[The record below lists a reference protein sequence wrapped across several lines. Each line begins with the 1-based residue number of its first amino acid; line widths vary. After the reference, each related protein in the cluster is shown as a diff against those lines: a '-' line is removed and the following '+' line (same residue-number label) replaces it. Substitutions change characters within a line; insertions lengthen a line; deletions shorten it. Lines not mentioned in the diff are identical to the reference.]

1 MADVPDMN
9 SSGTR
14 RTGSLLV
21 LQAGGPTAV
30 INTTLAAVIETAKD
44 SGQISTVYG
53 VRRGLEGLIHN
64 DMAVLETISARTLAA
79 LRGQPGAALGSSR
92 VPLADSDIVSVR
104 STLAACDATAV
115 LMIGGNGT
123 MLAAKQLDAA
133 LVAAGVETK
142 VIGVPK
148 TVDNDIP
155 GTDRCP
161 GYASAARFVAQSVR
175 DVVEDVRTLP
185 VPVSIFETMGRD
197 AGWLAAASVLARSA
211 DCPGPQI
218 ILLPEHPFVREDF
231 LRRVDHAM
239 QRDGWV
245 VVAVSE
251 GIRNASGRSV
261 FETDLE
267 AHRDAVGRPV
277 PGDVGAYLAGEVGR
291 SLGLRCRSEKPG
303 LCGRTSIDL
312 AAPQDRA
319 DAEAV
324 GGAAVKEAIRG
335 PGGVMI
341 TLGPIDR
348 CGQALQTGVVAL
360 GDLEEKRRGLPPA
373 WIDRDGEPNAG
384 FIDYLAPR
392 IGAPVRGYERL

>member
-1 MADVPDMN
+1 MG

-14 RTGSLLV
+14 HVGSLLV
-21 LQAGGPTAV
+21 LQAGGPTTV
-30 INTTLAAVIETAKD
+30 INTTLVAVIEAAKD

-64 DMAVLETISARTLAA
+64 HLAVLDTVPARALAA
-79 LRGQPGAALGSSR
+79 LRCQPGAALGSSR
-92 VPLADSDIVSVR
+92 VPLTAPDIVSVR
-104 STLAACDATAV
+104 ATLAACDATAL

-133 LVAAGVETK
+133 LVAAGVATN

-185 VPVSIFETMGRD
+185 VPVSIFETMGRN
-197 AGWLAAASVLARSA
+197 AGWLVAASALARSA

-218 ILLPEHPFVREDF
+218 ILLPEHPFVREAF
-231 LRRVDHAM
+231 LRRVDHVM
-239 QRDGWV
+239 KRDGWV

-251 GIRNASGRSV
+251 GICNASGRPV
-261 FETDLE
+261 FETDLK

-277 PGDVGAYLAGEVGR
+277 PGDVGPYLAGEVGR
-291 SLGLRCRSEKPG
+291 ALGLRCRSEKPG

-312 AAPQDRA
+312 VAPQDRA

-324 GGAAVKEAIRG
+324 GRAAVEAAIG
-335 PGGVMI
+335 GQGGVMI
-341 TLGPIDR
+341 TLEPIGR
-348 CGQALQTGVVAL
+348 CGQGLQTGVMAL
-360 GDLEEKRRGLPPA
+360 ADLEEKRRGLPPA
-373 WIDRDGEPNAG
+373 WINRQGEPNAN

-392 IGAPVRGYERL
+392 IGAPIRRYERL